1 MLTAKCD
8 RFFIPLLL
16 LLAVIFHVE
25 TSTAE
30 PKQAIVGVA
39 TNFID
44 TIKTLQTDFE
54 KSHKGQL
61 IILGGSTGK
70 LYAQISQGAPI
81 DVFLSADQ
89 ARPSRLHGEGLAL
102 ESSQFT
108 YAIGQLTVWL
118 PERPMKPKRS
128 ALNQEEAIER
138 LRSSS
143 RIAIA
148 NETLAPYG
156 VASVQFLRSLDLYEE
171 LRPKI
176 VRGENIGQTFSLI
189 SSGNADAGFIA
200 LTQALAYPEA
210 VKNDHYWPVNEQLH
224 LPIRQ
229 DAVLL
234 RRAAKNPVARAFLQ
248 YLRSPAARKIMRE
261 AGYATAD

>member
-8 RFFIPLLL
+8 RFFIQILLFL
-16 LLAVIFHVE
+16 TVIFNVE

-30 PKQAIVGVA
+30 PEQAIVGVA

-61 IILGGSTGK
+61 IIVGGSTGK

-89 ARPSRLHGEGLAL
+89 ARPSRLYDEGLAL
-102 ESSQFT
+102 KSSQFT
-108 YAIGQLTVWL
+108 YAIGQLIVWL
-118 PERPMKPKRS
+118 PNRPTKQKRS
-128 ALNQEEAIER
+128 ALNQEETIER

-143 RIAIA
+143 RIALA

-156 VASVQFLRSLDLYEE
+156 VASVQFLQSLGLYEE
-171 LRPKI
+171 LRPRI

-189 SSGNADAGFIA
+189 SSGNANAGFIA
-200 LTQALAYPEA
+200 LAQALTYPEI
-210 VKNDHYWPVNEQLH
+210 VKTGHYWPVDGKLH

-234 RRAAKNPVARAFLQ
+234 GRAAKNPVARAFLH
-248 YLRSPAARKIMRE
+248 YLRSPAARKIMRA

>member
-1 MLTAKCD
+1 MPMLTAKSD
-8 RFFIPLLL
+8 RFFIQVLLL
-16 LLAVIFHVE
+16 LTVIFHVE
-25 TSTAE
+25 TSAAE
-30 PKQAIVGVA
+30 TQQAIVGVA

-54 KSHKGQL
+54 RSHKGKL

-108 YAIGQLTVWL
+108 YAIGRLIVWL
-118 PERPMKPKRS
+118 PKRPMKQKSS

-143 RIAIA
+143 RIALA
-148 NETLAPYG
+148 NETLAP
-156 VASVQFLRSLDLYEE
+156 
-171 LRPKI
+171 
-176 VRGENIGQTFSLI
+176 
-189 SSGNADAGFIA
+189 SG
-200 LTQALAYPEA
+200 
-210 VKNDHYWPVNEQLH
+210 
-224 LPIRQ
+224 LP
-229 DAVLL
+229 AC
-234 RRAAKNPVARAFLQ
+234 N
-248 YLRSPAARKIMRE
+248 S
-261 AGYATAD
+261 